1 MNVRHAACGMSRSE
15 AGRMAGFIAIAAVC
29 PLLALDAA
37 AQGRGWGWGR
47 GNYASTAQQ
56 AAAYGMS
63 SMMRAQGYQ
72 NLQNSEAAK
81 NYEEARTLNI
91 DNRKKWT
98 ETYFEMRRI
107 NRQARAEE
115 APPKVS
121 HETAIRLAQRMAPPR
136 LGSTQLDPVTGHIE
150 YPLVLQD
157 SIFEPYRTELDT
169 LFAERSTAGSGLQ
182 FDQWQAIQQTVSKF
196 IEVLKEHIDDYP
208 ASEYGKARMFLNSL
222 ANESNFPAG

>member
-1 MNVRHAACGMSRSE
+1 MNAKYSLSPLPPMIDRYRW
-15 AGRMAGFIAIAAVC
+15 AVTAMC
-29 PLLALDAA
+29 LLVVNVAA

-56 AAAYGMS
+56 AADYGMA

-81 NYEEARTLNI
+81 NYEQAKTLEI

-98 ETYFEMRRI
+98 ETYFEMRKI

-121 HETAIRLAQRMAPPR
+121 HETAIRLSQKMASPR
-136 LGSTQLDPVTGHIE
+136 LGATQLDPVTGHIE

-157 SIFEPYRTELDT
+157 SIFEPYRTELDAQ
-169 LFAERSTAGSGLQ
+169 FAKRSTSGSGLQ

-208 ASEYGKARMFLNSL
+208 AGEYGKARVFLNSL
-222 ANESNFPAG
+222 ANEANFPAS

>member
-1 MNVRHAACGMSRSE
+1 MMSKKSAASLKPPGFNRFFVIVTLGCGLLMNAAM
-15 AGRMAGFIAIAAVC
+15 
-29 PLLALDAA
+29 

-56 AAAYGMS
+56 AADYGMA

-81 NYEEARTLNI
+81 NYEQAKTLEI

-98 ETYFEMRRI
+98 ETYFEMRKI

-121 HETAIRLAQRMAPPR
+121 HETAIRLSQKMAAPR

-157 SIFEPYRTELDT
+157 SIFEPYRSELDN
-169 LFAERSTAGSGLQ
+169 LFAQRSTSGSGLQ
-182 FDQWQAIQQTVSKF
+182 FEEFQAIQQTVSKF

-208 ASEYGKARMFLNSL
+208 AGEYGKARVFLNSL
-222 ANESNFPAG
+222 ANEANFPAS

>member
-1 MNVRHAACGMSRSE
+1 MNAKCSLSPVQPMFDRHRWTVTLIC
-15 AGRMAGFIAIAAVC
+15 
-29 PLLALDAA
+29 LLVVNVAS

-56 AAAYGMS
+56 AADYGMA

-72 NLQNSEAAK
+72 SLQNSEAAK
-81 NYEEARTLNI
+81 NYEQAKTLEI

-98 ETYFEMRRI
+98 ETYFEMRKI

-121 HETAIRLAQRMAPPR
+121 HETAIRLSQKMASPR
-136 LGSTQLDPVTGHIE
+136 LGATQLDPVTGHIE

-157 SIFEPYRTELDT
+157 SIFEPYRTELDAQ
-169 LFAERSTAGSGLQ
+169 FAKRSTSGSGLQ

-208 ASEYGKARMFLNSL
+208 VGEYGKARVFLNSL
-222 ANESNFPAG
+222 ANEANFPAS